1 MLNRAILIAGGT
13 IACLTLA
20 ACGDK
25 PAAQDEAAAAAPA
38 EKSYGRPVQ
47 FYQGQDRVES
57 IQSATVEPGKDGGV
71 ILKAK
76 ATVAGEGYKNPGVLP
91 YIYAA
96 PPPDGIY
103 EVDVV
108 ADAPATPAAS
118 TPTPIEA
125 SGAWDKYKDG
135 RVKGIKFISKT
146 NKIVAM
152 LPASGADPA
161 KD

>member
-13 IACLTLA
+13 AACLMLA

-25 PAAQDEAAAAAPA
+25 PAAQDEAAAPA
-38 EKSYGRPVQ
+38 EKSYGRPAQ
-47 FYQGQDRVES
+47 FYQGQDRVDS
-57 IQSATVEPGKDGGV
+57 IQAATVERDKNGGV
-71 ILKAK
+71 ILKAQ
-76 ATVAGEGYKNPGVLP
+76 ATVAGEGYKNPGFLP

-96 PPPDGIY
+96 TPPDGIY

-108 ADAPATPAAS
+108 ADAPASPAAS

-125 SGAWDKYKDG
+125 SGPWDKYRDG
-135 RVKGIKFISKT
+135 RVKGVKFISKT

-152 LPASGADPA
+152 LPPAGAAEPV
-161 KD
+161 KE